1 MMQKLHRLREGVS
14 TSTNSQSWSNNAKL
28 LWELLVYDRA
38 SSSQSSND
46 FFGATLSDPNARHT
60 ASRFMT
66 PDPDFPLV
74 GSAGISGHKTV
85 AKEVVAY
92 PPESVST
99 PPASFTSGPDMHQVP
114 SAEPFGL
121 IKTPAEGMLND
132 NLFLAPESYGRAI
145 EDWWNFTSS

>member
-1 MMQKLHRLREGVS
+1 
-14 TSTNSQSWSNNAKL
+14 
-28 LWELLVYDRA
+28 
-38 SSSQSSND
+38 
-46 FFGATLSDPNARHT
+46 
-60 ASRFMT
+60 MT

-121 IKTPAEGMLND
+121 IGTPAEGMLND